1 MDIIKI
7 VKEYLSSNGYDGLCE
22 PDYECGCELK
32 DLMPCGQ
39 PYPGCMAG
47 YKFTAKPE
55 TGYDFVISPFKEP
68 PDNAV
73 EEK

>member
-1 MDIIKI
+1 
-7 VKEYLSSNGYDGLCE
+7 
-22 PDYECGCELK
+22 
-32 DLMPCGQ
+32 
-39 PYPGCMAG
+39 MAG